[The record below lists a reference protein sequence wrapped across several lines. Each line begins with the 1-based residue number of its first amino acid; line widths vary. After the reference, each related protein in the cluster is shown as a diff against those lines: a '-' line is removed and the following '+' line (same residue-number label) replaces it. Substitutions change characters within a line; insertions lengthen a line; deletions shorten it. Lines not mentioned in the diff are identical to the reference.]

1 MRDDGMDDDRTTGA
15 AGGDGRLGFEPW
27 LGASAGLPP
36 HPSPYG
42 APPPTPYGPLPPR
55 RRRGRVAVLAI
66 AVAVA
71 LLVAALGSGFNL
83 GSGVGTPSVGVG
95 VGGARGVRSPLD
107 APTKAIANAVSP
119 AIVNIDTF
127 ARSFGSTQ
135 LSPLGA
141 GTGMILS
148 SSGTVLTNNHVV
160 QGAERVDVSIQGQ
173 TDPVVA
179 DVVGVDPTDDVAL
192 LRLPGESGLP
202 TVTVGNPDTLTVG
215 QGVVALG
222 NALGKG
228 GPPQVTAGSVSGLH
242 RMIVASDPGG
252 QSSEHLHD
260 VIATDARILPGD
272 SGGALT
278 DANGRVVGMITAGG
292 TRGDRTT
299 PRLAF
304 AVPID
309 NAISVVR
316 EMRAGHETGSI
327 LLGDRGFLG
336 VAVHPLDPQ
345 TAADL
350 GVAQG
355 ALVVGVEPNGPA
367 ASIGMA
373 HPSVITNV
381 DGHAVSSL
389 DDLGT
394 FLHAHVPGEH
404 VSVSW
409 TDRSGTH
416 QAIATLTTGPV
427 V

>member
-1 MRDDGMDDDRTTGA
+1 MDDTDEERGS
-15 AGGDGRLGFEPW
+15 GRGPAFPGNAESGWEPW
-27 LGASAGLPP
+27 LGASAGM
-36 HPSPYG
+36 
-42 APPPTPYGPLPPR
+42 PPPPSTAYQPPPPQAR
-55 RRRGRVAVLAI
+55 RSRLRGAFAI
-66 AVAVA
+66 AVVVA
-71 LLVAALGSGFNL
+71 LLFAVVGSRFDLGS
-83 GSGVGTPSVGVG
+83 SVAPTRVGR
-95 VGGARGVRSPLD
+95 GGAAPQAPLD
-107 APTKAIANAVSP
+107 PSTRAVAKAVSP

-127 ARSFGSTQ
+127 ARSFGSSQ

-141 GTGMILS
+141 GTGMILT
-148 SSGTVLTNNHVV
+148 SSGTILTNNHVV

-173 TDPVVA
+173 ADPVAA

-192 LRLPGESGLP
+192 LQVHGESGLP
-202 TVTVGNPDTLTVG
+202 TVTVGDPDALTVG

-228 GPPQVTAGSVSGLH
+228 GSPQVTAGSVSGLH
-242 RMIVASDPGG
+242 RMIIASDPGG

-278 DANGRVVGMITAGG
+278 DAGGRVVGMITAGG

-309 NAISVVR
+309 NAISVVHQ
-316 EMRAGHETGSI
+316 MRAGHETGSI

-345 TAADL
+345 TAAEL

-355 ALVVGVEPNGPA
+355 ALVVGVEPDGPA
-367 ASIGMA
+367 ARIGMD
-373 HPSVITNV
+373 HPAVITNV
-381 DGHAVSSL
+381 DGHAISSL